1 MNDEFDLRH
10 DSVRRSF
17 ARAAETYDAAAVLQR
32 EVLVRLAERL
42 DSMAIAP
49 DVVLDAGS
57 GTGLGAATLSD
68 RYRRAQI
75 IALDIA
81 EPMAARSR
89 RRRRWF
95 RRLDAVCAD
104 ASRLP
109 MRSASVDLVFSNL
122 MLQWLGQPDVVFRE
136 FLRVLKPGGRL
147 LFTTFGPD
155 TLRELREAWATVDD
169 HVHVN
174 RFIDMHDVGDAL
186 LRTGFRDP
194 VMDAERMTVNY
205 RDTMSLMRD
214 LKAIG
219 AHNVNS
225 GRPRGLT
232 GPQRLRAMEAAYEP
246 HRTDGVLPAT
256 WEVVYG
262 YAVAPP
268 AGTAIAS
275 LGPAEAR
282 VSVESIRVRAR

>member
-1 MNDEFDLRH
+1 MSDEFDLRH
-10 DSVRRSF
+10 DAVRRSF

-32 EVLVRLAERL
+32 EVLARLTERL
-42 DSMAIAP
+42 DAIDLVP
-49 DVVLDAGS
+49 HVVLDAGS
-57 GTGLGAATLSD
+57 GTGLGAAALSE
-68 RYRRAQI
+68 RYRRAHVV
-75 IALDIA
+75 ALDIA

-95 RRLDAVCAD
+95 RSLDAVCAD

-109 MRSASVDLVFSNL
+109 VRSASVDLVFSNL
-122 MLQWLGQPDVVFRE
+122 MLQWLGAPDGVFRE
-136 FLRVLKPGGRL
+136 FARVLKPGGRL

-155 TLRELREAWATVDD
+155 TLKELRTAWASVDD

-186 LRTGFRDP
+186 LRAGFRDP
-194 VMDAERMTVNY
+194 VMDAERMTVTY
-205 RDTMSLMRD
+205 SDTMALMRD

-219 AHNVNS
+219 AHNVNA

-232 GPQRLRAMEAAYEP
+232 GPRRLRAMQSAYE
-246 HRTDGVLPAT
+246 RLRADGKLPAT
-256 WEVVYG
+256 WEIAYG

-275 LGPAEAR
+275 SGPTEAR
-282 VSVESIRVRAR
+282 VSVESIRVRGR